1 MSDKFQIIESTEEGV
16 NHTIS
21 SLPFNRNSRI
31 DNMIHWIY
39 ENVELMNGESIEHD
53 LNNRRLR
60 IFRKLDDG
68 ADENILIAEFKEPTE
83 ENKNGKEPTN

>member
-1 MSDKFQIIESTEEGV
+1 MSEKFQIIESTDEGV
-16 NHTIS
+16 NHTIA

-31 DNMIHWIY
+31 DNMVHWIY
-39 ENVELMNGESIEHD
+39 ENVDLVSGESIEHD

-68 ADENILIAEFKEPTE
+68 SELEVLIAEFKDPSE
-83 ENKNGKEPTN
+83 GKESGKETTN